1 MKPRSIARR
10 VINII
15 LIAEL
20 SAAVALSVLV
30 FFHEE
35 STRLRALDMGI
46 RGRSDSLLGAI
57 QDAEDSADN
66 VYVDPAELRLPP
78 GDYWAVFNTDG
89 SLVGH
94 SAQRVNWPALLR
106 PGDGL
111 RDTQLDG
118 STYRLLEHHA
128 LRIID
133 RSETSGV
140 GIRRPVILLYA
151 TRKTHLVRE
160 AFASASFYILAAL
173 VVSLVTAA
181 LVAFFLR
188 ASLYPVVEL
197 AVAAESL
204 SLPLLQFTPPA
215 SVENVVEL
223 KPLALALS
231 TTASNLRDAFAREK
245 RFVGDAAHELKTA
258 TAVVRSTIQLLM
270 LKSRTPE
277 EYRAGLD
284 RALDDTE
291 RLQALIV
298 QMLNLASVEE
308 TGDSETGRTDLGDT
322 LRSVVNELEPM
333 AGQAGVHLIP
343 DIASDAIVP
352 ISRER
357 GRILLVNLIS
367 NAIQYSRPQ
376 GEVVIFLQTMPHTV
390 LLQIQ
395 DHGCGI
401 AAVDLPH
408 VFDRFYRADASR
420 ARETG
425 GTGLGLAICK
435 TIITQA
441 GATLGIQ
448 SEQGVGTVVTVAFI
462 RA

>member
-1 MKPRSIARR
+1 MKPRSITRR
-10 VINII
+10 VIKII

-35 STRLRALDMGI
+35 RTRVRALDVGI
-46 RGRSDSLLGAI
+46 RGRADSLLGAI
-57 QDAEDSADN
+57 QDAEDTADN
-66 VYVDPAELRLPP
+66 VSVDPTELRLPQ
-78 GDYWAVFNTDG
+78 GDHWAVFNADG

-94 SAQRVNWPALLR
+94 SSQRVNWPALLR

-133 RSETSGV
+133 RNETAGV

-151 TRKTHLVRE
+151 TRKTHILQDS
-160 AFASASFYILAAL
+160 FASASFYILAAL
-173 VVSLVTAA
+173 VVSLITAA

-188 ASLYPVVEL
+188 VSLHPVVEL
-197 AVAAESL
+197 AAAAESL
-204 SLPLLQFTPPA
+204 SFPLLQFAPPA
-215 SVENVVEL
+215 SVQGVAEL

-231 TTASNLRDAFAREK
+231 TTANNLRDAFAREK

-270 LKSRTPE
+270 LRSRTPE

-284 RALDDTE
+284 RALQDTE
-291 RLQALIV
+291 RLQSLIV
-298 QMLNLASVEE
+298 QMLNLATVEE
-308 TGDSETGRTDLGDT
+308 KGSDGASRADLADT
-322 LRSVVNELEPM
+322 LRGVMDELRPM
-333 AGQAGVHLIP
+333 AEQAGVHLAP
-343 DIASDAIVP
+343 EIASGAVASLSP
-352 ISRER
+352 ER
-357 GRILLVNLIS
+357 GRILLVNLLS
-367 NAIQYSRPQ
+367 NAIQYSKPQ
-376 GEVVIFLQTMPHTV
+376 GEVRISLQTMPRAV
-390 LLQIQ
+390 LLKIQ

-401 AAVDLPH
+401 PAADLPH
-408 VFDRFYRADASR
+408 VFERFYRADASR

-435 TIITQA
+435 AIIDQA
-441 GATLGIQ
+441 GATLGIH
-448 SEQGVGTVVTVAFI
+448 SEQGVGTVVTVVFI
-462 RA
+462 RT

>member
-1 MKPRSIARR
+1 MKPRSITRR

-35 STRLRALDMGI
+35 STRVRALDVGI
-46 RGRSDSLLGAI
+46 RGRADSLLGAI
-57 QDAEDSADN
+57 QDAEDTADN
-66 VYVDPAELRLPP
+66 VYVDPTELRLPQ
-78 GDYWAVFNTDG
+78 GDYWAVFNADG
-89 SLVGH
+89 SMVGH
-94 SAQRVNWPALLR
+94 SAQRVDWPALLQS
-106 PGDGL
+106 GDGL

-133 RSETSGV
+133 RSETGGV

-151 TRKTHLVRE
+151 TRKTHILQDS
-160 AFASASFYILAAL
+160 FASASFYILAAL
-173 VVSLVTAA
+173 VVSLITAA

-188 ASLYPVVEL
+188 ASLHPVVEL
-197 AVAAESL
+197 AAAAGSL
-204 SLPLLQFTPPA
+204 SFPLLQFTPPA
-215 SVENVVEL
+215 SVEGVTEL

-291 RLQALIV
+291 RLQALIA
-298 QMLNLASVEE
+298 QMLNLAAAEE
-308 TGDSETGRTDLGDT
+308 TGKSESGHADLADT
-322 LRSVVNELEPM
+322 LRAVVDELGPM
-333 AGQAGVHLIP
+333 SQQAGVVLVYKL
-343 DIASDAIVP
+343 ASGAVVS
-352 ISRER
+352 ISPER
-357 GRILLVNLIS
+357 GRILLVNLLS
-367 NAIQYSRPQ
+367 NAIQYSKPK
-376 GEVVIFLQTMPHTV
+376 GEVLISLQLTPHAV
-390 LLQIQ
+390 LLKIQ

-401 AAVDLPH
+401 PAADLPL

-435 TIITQA
+435 TIVDQA
-441 GATLGIQ
+441 GATLEMK
-448 SEQGVGTVVTVAFI
+448 SDLGVGTVVTVAFI

>member
-1 MKPRSIARR
+1 MTICGCWP
-10 VINII
+10 
-15 LIAEL
+15 
-20 SAAVALSVLV
+20 
-30 FFHEE
+30 
-35 STRLRALDMGI
+35 
-46 RGRSDSLLGAI
+46 GA
-57 QDAEDSADN
+57 
-66 VYVDPAELRLPP
+66 
-78 GDYWAVFNTDG
+78 
-89 SLVGH
+89 
-94 SAQRVNWPALLR
+94 
-106 PGDGL
+106 
-111 RDTQLDG
+111 
-118 STYRLLEHHA
+118 
-128 LRIID
+128 
-133 RSETSGV
+133 
-140 GIRRPVILLYA
+140 
-151 TRKTHLVRE
+151 
-160 AFASASFYILAAL
+160 
-173 VVSLVTAA
+173 
-181 LVAFFLR
+181 
-188 ASLYPVVEL
+188 
-197 AVAAESL
+197 
-204 SLPLLQFTPPA
+204 
-215 SVENVVEL
+215 
-223 KPLALALS
+223 
-231 TTASNLRDAFAREK
+231 AFAREK

-308 TGDSETGRTDLGDT
+308 TGDSETGRTDLADT

-343 DIASDAIVP
+343 DSASDAIVP

-376 GEVVIFLQTMPHTV
+376 GEVVISLQTMPHTV